1 MLEKFSE
8 QQYSKLSEKG
18 KQKVDELST
27 TAKILREEIRR
38 QEEFAKKFYIPSDAK
53 PEADIMKKQQ
63 EIALIQN
70 KEELEKIEQRLK
82 SVYGITE
89 Y

>member
-1 MLEKFSE
+1 
-8 QQYSKLSEKG
+8 
-18 KQKVDELST
+18 
-27 TAKILREEIRR
+27 
-38 QEEFAKKFYIPSDAK
+38 
-53 PEADIMKKQQ
+53 MKKQQ